1 MIIKNYSQIINRDI
15 SVKQKKLRK
24 VALLALE
31 KAIESVKAKN
41 LIQNAIKIRDNNL
54 IIQNDKYD
62 LNKYGKI
69 IFIGGGKATAQMAT
83 ALEAIISRNFKEF
96 SYEGMINIPEGL
108 ELNKKDQPKKIV
120 INYATHPLP
129 NENGL
134 RGVKNM
140 IKLVDNAKETD
151 LIITLISGGGSALLP
166 LPKEPITI
174 DELRKV
180 NLLLLESGANI
191 HEINT
196 IRKHLSDFKGGNLA
210 RKVHESSGA
219 TLISLIISDV
229 VGDDL
234 DSIASGPTVPDG
246 STYKQAIDILN
257 KYNLLNQIPHSAK
270 QILEEGNAKKTLENP
285 KSNDPCFKNTNNYL
299 IGSVKSA
306 VKNLQKYFSQNSF
319 VVNYYSNQ
327 ITGEA
332 KDYAENMYKLI
343 QKKRKEMIK
352 NEIEKLVLIGSG
364 ELTVTIK
371 GGGIGGRNQ
380 EMLLSLINI
389 MKNQEV
395 NYPFL
400 ILGANLDGIEG
411 NSKAMGALIDRNV
424 IQKAKDKDIQ
434 KYLKNNDS
442 NSFFKKIGT
451 EIITGPTGCN
461 VNDIILGILR

>member
-1 MIIKNYSQIINRDI
+1 
-15 SVKQKKLRK
+15 
-24 VALLALE
+24 
-31 KAIESVKAKN
+31 
-41 LIQNAIKIRDNNL
+41 
-54 IIQNDKYD
+54 
-62 LNKYGKI
+62 
-69 IFIGGGKATAQMAT
+69 
-83 ALEAIISRNFKEF
+83 
-96 SYEGMINIPEGL
+96 
-108 ELNKKDQPKKIV
+108 
-120 INYATHPLP
+120 
-129 NENGL
+129 
-134 RGVKNM
+134 
-140 IKLVDNAKETD
+140 
-151 LIITLISGGGSALLP
+151 
-166 LPKEPITI
+166 
-174 DELRKV
+174 
-180 NLLLLESGANI
+180 
-191 HEINT
+191 
-196 IRKHLSDFKGGNLA
+196 
-210 RKVHESSGA
+210 
-219 TLISLIISDV
+219 
-229 VGDDL
+229 
-234 DSIASGPTVPDG
+234 
-246 STYKQAIDILN
+246 
-257 KYNLLNQIPHSAK
+257 
-270 QILEEGNAKKTLENP
+270 P

-389 MKNQEV
+389 MKNQEI